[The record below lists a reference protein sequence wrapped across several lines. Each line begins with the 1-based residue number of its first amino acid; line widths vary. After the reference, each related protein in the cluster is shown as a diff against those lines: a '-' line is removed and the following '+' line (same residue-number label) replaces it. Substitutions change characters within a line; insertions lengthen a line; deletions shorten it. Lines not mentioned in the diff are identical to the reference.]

1 MLLNCGAGED
11 LRESL
16 GQQRDQTVNSKGNQ
30 PWIFTGRTGAEAL
43 IIWPPDVKCHL
54 LGKDPDAGKDLGQ
67 GEKEATEDEIVE
79 WHHQLNGHGFEQTL
93 GDSEGQRSLA
103 CCSSWGHKELDMT
116 YDWITTCRSSVL
128 LARGDPSSLWWCPR
142 EVVSTRAFW
151 KFVIGLYWYSVEGDQ
166 GREASFD
173 RWDASHYKEPSLI
186 MGNSQMSY
194 QIKVHV
200 VKSCL

>member
-1 MLLNCGAGED
+1 MNIHWKDC
-11 LRESL
+11 
-16 GQQRDQTVNSKGNQ
+16 
-30 PWIFTGRTGAEAL
+30 EAL
-43 IIWPPDVKCHL
+43 ILWPPDAKSQL
-54 LGKDPDAGKDLGQ
+54 IGKDPDAGKDWEQ
-67 GEKEATEDEIVE
+67 EKRAAKDEMVG
-79 WHHQLNGHGFEQTL
+79 WHRQLNKYESQQTL